1 MPPDLDPLRDFL
13 RRARTASLLVAA
25 ATDEQPLVQRLN
37 LHQDLVQ
44 DFMSVARS
52 AVPDAPDLRAYDP
65 GYKPEPDDLLHVP
78 LADIQGATELIAD
91 LGRVDQAELFSANED
106 VVRHLRY
113 YAIVVGAGGRQ
124 AIFLRHYSSK
134 KELKRHAAFALML
147 SKGTY
152 NRVEEKVFLF
162 DDDVDCFSWD
172 GTLFIKN
179 VTQFQRIFDYF
190 EGLRKKARA
199 TLRAIHKRIP
209 IANLDEFETA
219 VTSNSLMLAK
229 LAAIQRKPY
238 LARITITDVER
249 AIQTFKLSVQVVNS
263 DGGKALVYES
273 SREGRWLIL
282 RLLDDDY
289 LDSTM
294 TKEQY
299 EVNSKVRSSDRS
311 G

>member
-44 DFMSVARS
+44 DFLSVARS
-52 AVPDAPDLRAYDP
+52 AVPDAPDLRSYEP
-65 GYKPEPDDLLHVP
+65 GYKPDPDDLLHVP
-78 LADIQGATELIAD
+78 LADIDGATDLIAD

-106 VVRHLRY
+106 VVRNLRY
-113 YAIVVGAGGRQ
+113 YAIVVGAGDRQ
-124 AIFLRHYSSK
+124 AIFLRHYSPK
-134 KELKRHAAFALML
+134 KELTRHAAFALML
-147 SKGTY
+147 SKGSYT
-152 NRVEEKVFLF
+152 RVEEKVFLF
-162 DDDVDCFSWD
+162 DDEVDCFTWD

-190 EGLRKKARA
+190 EGLRRKARA

-209 IANLDEFETA
+209 IANLADFEAA
-219 VTSNSLMLAK
+219 VTSNSLMLGK

-238 LARITITDVER
+238 LARITIADVER
-249 AIQTFKLSVQVVNS
+249 TIQTFKLAVQVVES
-263 DGGKALVYES
+263 GGAKALVYEA

-282 RLLDDDY
+282 KLLDDDY

-299 EVNSKVRSSDRS
+299 EVNSKVRASR
-311 G
+311 

>member
-1 MPPDLDPLRDFL
+1 MPPDLGPLRDFL

-25 ATDEQPLVQRLN
+25 STDDQPLLQRLS
-37 LHQDLVQ
+37 LHENVAL
-44 DFMSVARS
+44 DFLGVAR
-52 AVPDAPDLRAYDP
+52 AAALEAGNLRAYDP
-65 GYKPEPDDLLHVP
+65 GYKPEPGEIVWVP
-78 LADIQGATELIAD
+78 LSDIEGASNLIAD
-91 LGRVDQAELFSANED
+91 LGRIDQAELFAANDE

-113 YAIVVGAGGRQ
+113 YAIVVGTGDRQ
-124 AIFLRHYSSK
+124 AVFLRHYSPK
-134 KELKRHAAFALML
+134 KELRRHAAFALIL
-147 SKGTY
+147 SKGAY
-152 NRVEEKVFLF
+152 SRVKEKVFLF
-162 DDDVDCFSWD
+162 DDEVDCFSWD

-199 TLRAIHKRIP
+199 TLRAIHKRVP
-209 IANLDEFETA
+209 IANLEEFETA
-219 VTSNSLMLAK
+219 VTSNSLMLGK

-249 AIQTFKLSVQVVNS
+249 AIQTFKLPVQVVDNG
-263 DGGKALVYES
+263 GGKALVYEP

-282 RLLDDDY
+282 KLLDDDY

-299 EVNSKVRSSDRS
+299 EVNSKVRAGS
-311 G
+311 